1 MSQQSYSNSVPQER
15 SQAAVD
21 LDNLIRRH
29 LRVSDPTDADA
40 VSKALRDRY
49 QDDQLALE
57 QEAAGLPFF
66 KLTRIEPSYTGGG
79 SSSAE
84 IQQARSDVNQDLE
97 ALCNNAL
104 LKDIH
109 PELRGWSHNLRQVVA
124 EGVDAARFALDP
136 WQRDRAMAA
145 RRLLGDYAR
154 VARYV
159 GALTPNLNINYRQ
172 LAKSLDEV
180 ANMILVSMGEAVAQ
194 SGHGGGRFLLQA
206 PASELQTR
214 REAVVNALRSLVG
227 TSREHYGS
235 NDWPRGLVAYREV
248 INYLEDNGLTD
259 LRALFQENH
268 VARTLDDVVFWAT
281 RGSSEDLRALG
292 ATALLALERF
302 RRLDLM
308 LRSRVDPQSP
318 ALATYLAAI
327 RLFLDTFENA
337 GAGYRLLYIA
347 RPPISFY
354 GLYGVG
360 GPDQPTQ
367 RMLEIIQ
374 QRGKLAQ
381 ILDCYLGCE
390 CGEALVRCQIML
402 DKLLYD
408 TDRAIDLYAMSQST
422 QGSGPAE
429 QRAMAYGLIADRLLR
444 CAEGRAC
451 EVSCA
456 TEGVSSYA
464 TTPAESGEPCGQSDP
479 HCAEVSCVAGSRFP
493 GLEGVVT
500 ELRDLL
506 WMSVLEPVGDCS
518 IGIASGAEFDEVQRA
533 RVMEEL
539 CAQQDSQAQWAHL
552 LQAMAPSC
560 RFDDP
565 LDPSQSLVD
574 SATELLNEL
583 GENQCPQSGVIPPHF
598 ETSLAGLAYGRNTQG
613 DEYKE

>member
-1 MSQQSYSNSVPQER
+1 MSQQSNSNSIPQER
-15 SQAAVD
+15 TQAAVD

-29 LRVSDPTDADA
+29 LRVSDPSDADA
-40 VSKALRDRY
+40 VSKALRNRY

-66 KLTRIEPSYTGGG
+66 KVTKIEPGYTGGG
-79 SSSAE
+79 SSGAE
-84 IQQARSDVNQDLE
+84 IQQARNDVNQDLQ
-97 ALCNNAL
+97 ALSENAL

-109 PELRGWSHNLRQVVA
+109 PELRGWAHNLRQVVA
-124 EGVDAARFALDP
+124 EGVNAARFAQDP

-159 GALTPNLNINYRQ
+159 GALTPNMSIHYRQ

-180 ANMILVSMGEAVAQ
+180 ANMILVTMGEAVAQ

-206 PASELQTR
+206 PASELQAR
-214 REAVVNALRSLVG
+214 REAVVNALRNLVG
-227 TSREHYGS
+227 TSRENYGS

-268 VARTLDDVVFWAT
+268 VARSLDDVVFWST
-281 RGSSEDLRALG
+281 RGSSDDLRALG

-302 RRLDLM
+302 RRLDQM
-308 LRSRVDPQSP
+308 LSNRVDPESP
-318 ALATYLAAI
+318 ALATYLSAI

-337 GAGYRLLYIA
+337 GSGYRLLYIA

-360 GPDQPTQ
+360 GPDDPTQ
-367 RMLEIIQ
+367 RMLELIQ

-381 ILDCYLGCE
+381 ILDCYLGCD

-408 TDRAIDLYAMSQST
+408 TDRSIDLYAMSQST
-422 QGSGPAE
+422 EGSGPAE
-429 QRAMAYGLIADRLLR
+429 QRAMAYGLVADRLLR
-444 CAEGRAC
+444 CPEGSSC
-451 EVSCA
+451 EVSC
-456 TEGVSSYA
+456 
-464 TTPAESGEPCGQSDP
+464 TPEHENDYGDETIPCNDQFPDCS
-479 HCAEVSCVAGSRFP
+479 EVSCVSAKRYP
-493 GLEGVVT
+493 KLEDTVT
-500 ELRDLL
+500 RIRDLL
-506 WMSVLEPVGDCS
+506 WMDLIVPVGSCS
-518 IGIASGAEFDEVQRA
+518 IGIEGGGSLDEEKLS
-533 RVMEEL
+533 RVKEEL
-539 CAQQDSQAQWAHL
+539 CAQQAAQDQWEHL

-560 RFDDP
+560 RIDKP
-565 LDPSQSLVD
+565 LDPSRSLVE
-574 SATELLNEL
+574 SAMNLLSDL
-583 GENQCPQSGVIPPHF
+583 GESDCPQPGDIPPHF
-598 ETSLAGLAYGRNTQG
+598 ETSLASFMGRTTEG
-613 DEYKE
+613 GYKSED